1 MHVANTPLEELPL
14 DDDNN
19 SVKALEIYKVSTR
32 SKRRWGYIHVPS
44 KELNGSTN
52 KQKKKMRR
60 WGFVAPVV
68 GIPSDFPVL
77 CSITPPIR
85 HIKPFERTLIHSL
98 IALSLALV
106 VYVAWD
112 PRVEG
117 DLLAI
122 KAKVEENLNVKSR
135 AVETEEPETK
145 KDPEGELETYCL
157 LFPTYATKTSE
168 GVSTDQWNIRIRGWA
183 FSAPKKSRTR
193 NLFLG
198 LTSLATGIKKDDER
212 YQFLETRTSYFWAS
226 NISQGE
232 FSLQVEGLTDSNKMS
247 IEGDPNDEGAFTST
261 TAPSGEGSTTTTA
274 SVNVPDVKKVLGHAE
289 KIINTVSHPESE
301 ITRMKV
307 VPKLGHVSGSLAI
320 PKQTVI
326 KWIEEENSENIVTG
340 FIHNFIG
347 GKDKNRVRLLKIK
360 AYQDND
366 AEPSFGVV
374 NLVEP
379 EDTNILHG
387 AKIVFTN
394 TFLQPFKDVQ
404 GMSDLYRKFYE
415 KGASIHYVSNS
426 PWQLFPSLKSFF
438 QTYNFPPGSAH
449 FKFYDGLIK
458 SAYEQKEN
466 PMASKFMYIRELLK
480 DFPNR
485 KFILIGD
492 TGELDPELY
501 TTIARENPGRILRI
515 YVRDVTTEYVKDLP
529 AQKPRHSYTQTFP
542 TIYNYLRNYYSSIDE
557 ETGTETKE
565 EEQAGKEVVDDVITQ
580 HAAAATAGETLPH
593 KPERKSSLTNR
604 LLDKL
609 HVDISYLHGTST
621 PMTDSP
627 DPMNDTSNKPKTP
640 LSARILT
647 PERAASLS
655 SKFSKLRSTSSG
667 KSDKEDDNNLLD
679 EEEDD
684 GILKTPLEM
693 FQERCVLLKQ
703 GLPDDLFHTFTDAK
717 ELENDPVIKEAIN
730 Y

>member
-1 MHVANTPLEELPL
+1 M
-14 DDDNN
+14 
-19 SVKALEIYKVSTR
+19 
-32 SKRRWGYIHVPS
+32 
-44 KELNGSTN
+44 
-52 KQKKKMRR
+52 
-60 WGFVAPVV
+60 
-68 GIPSDFPVL
+68 
-77 CSITPPIR
+77 
-85 HIKPFERTLIHSL
+85 
-98 IALSLALV
+98 
-106 VYVAWD
+106 
-112 PRVEG
+112 
-117 DLLAI
+117 DLYHQI

-404 GMSDLYRKFYE
+404 GMSDLYRKF
-415 KGASIHYVSNS
+415 
-426 PWQLFPSLKSFF
+426 SFF

-557 ETGTETKE
+557 ET
-565 EEQAGKEVVDDVITQ
+565 
-580 HAAAATAGETLPH
+580 AAATAGETLPH